1 MEKVHGE
8 DFGDMAYP
16 EKSKAYFKKS
26 KVYFWKSKLYFF
38 LGKQYLQN
46 KCDFDL
52 IFTK

>member
-26 KVYFWKSKLYFF
+26 KLYFF

-46 KCDFDL
+46 KCSFDL